1 MSQYIRFSLFYFYLA
16 TTFILIT
23 TQNVH
28 AAETSVYELIYN
40 EQEPGTDV
48 YKVRFIVSDEYIR
61 IDDIDDSSG
70 YIIYDHH
77 KKTIYS
83 VSHFDK
89 SILVIPYYEFKSPVI
104 ESGIKVNYKALTDAP
119 KISGK
124 TVYNYTAHAETE
136 KCMDIQLV
144 SGLLPKVTK
153 LMKAYQGIVAGQQV
167 KVLKTTP
174 VEYQTACFLYDQV
187 YNDGK
192 YYEKGLPIQEWH
204 SNGKQ
209 RVLVSYKEIK
219 VNLSIF
225 DFPSDYREYS
235 LD

>member
-1 MSQYIRFSLFYFYLA
+1 VL
-16 TTFILIT
+16 
-23 TQNVH
+23 
-28 AAETSVYELIYN
+28 AAETTVYELMYN

-48 YKVRFIVSDEYIR
+48 YKVRFIVSDKYIR
-61 IDDIDDSSG
+61 IDDVGDESNDGGSG
-70 YIIYDHH
+70 YIIYDHY
-77 KKTIYS
+77 KRTIYS

-124 TVYNYTAHAETE
+124 TVYNYTAHAESE

-144 SGLLPKVTK
+144 SGMLPKITK
-153 LMKAYQGIVAGQQV
+153 ILKEYQGVLAGQQV

-174 VEYQTACFLYDQV
+174 AEYQTTCFLYDQV

-209 RVLVSYKEIK
+209 RVLVSYKETK
-219 VNLSIF
+219 VDSSIY
-225 DFPSDYREYS
+225 DLPSGYREYS